1 MASLSAILQLVDL
14 ATGESSYG
22 SYANWGEVA
31 DFNFSALEDALGEVT
46 SKTLSSSNVTLS
58 ADEERSLLIKLSG
71 TLSANVEVRTN
82 DRKGFWFVTNDTTGD
97 FTVTF
102 KTTSGTGIVVPQGG
116 RAILVSDGTNVLR
129 MMNVGAGGSASRP
142 VYASKSGSY
151 TALQS
156 DDGAI
161 HEYSA
166 TATVSF
172 KPAALLGAGWT
183 YVVRANGGIVT
194 LDPNA
199 SELVNGATTLA
210 IADGTSAII
219 VCTGTAFRVIVILS
233 GVASIPSAS
242 TTVSGISELSTDAEA
257 IAKADT
263 GRTLTPSNLAALGS
277 SATFAGLVELAT
289 NAEAIARSDTARAVT
304 PANLAAVTTV
314 DDWSGVIVAPANQ
327 DYRIVL
333 NCSFAGTINETTTRS
348 ASGTCTMTF
357 KVNTTALGGTANS
370 VSSTEQTQ
378 AQASANT
385 FVAGD
390 DIVIT
395 VSSNSSCVD
404 ASFKI
409 KYTRVF

>member
-31 DFNFSALEDALGEVT
+31 DFNFSALEDAVGEVT
-46 SKTLSSSNVTLS
+46 SKTLSSSNVTLT

-102 KTTSGTGIVVPQGG
+102 KTTSGTGIVVPQAG

-233 GVASIPSAS
+233 SVGNVNLPASDD
-242 TTVSGISELSTDAEA
+242 G
-257 IAKADT
+257 
-263 GRTLTPSNLAALGS
+263 AALGS
-277 SATFAGLVELAT
+277 TSLKWSDLFLASGGVINWASGDVTVTHSSNALAFAGASSGYSFDAALSITGAASATTTVTAGTDMIATSGIYTRATSGTISIRPGGAADTT
-289 NAEAIARSDTARAVT
+289 NAFTIDS
-304 PANLAAVTTV
+304 
-314 DDWSGVIVAPANQ
+314 SGNA
-327 DYRIVL
+327 
-333 NCSFAGTINETTTRS
+333 TIN
-348 ASGTCTMTF
+348 GT
-357 KVNTTALGGTANS
+357 L
-370 VSSTEQTQ
+370 
-378 AQASANT
+378 
-385 FVAGD
+385 
-390 DIVIT
+390 T
-395 VSSNSSCVD
+395 V
-404 ASFKI
+404 
-409 KYTRVF
+409 TG